1 MAITKLAKRKT
12 AEHFIRAAPDAARK
26 GVMRGRKEQVSLTL
40 APDLLRQVDELAKRM
55 GQSRAATI
63 NLAIYRL
70 LEAERKSS

>member
-1 MAITKLAKRKT
+1 
-12 AEHFIRAAPDAARK
+12 
-26 GVMRGRKEQVSLTL
+26 VSLTL